1 MRILALDVGKGTQ
14 DLLLYD
20 TNVVIEN
27 SPKMVMPS
35 QTTIVAKRVRAA
47 TALGRSIFLYG
58 ETMGGGPCSAA
69 IKAHLGLGYSVFAT
83 PLAAKTLNDDLNK
96 VSSWGVQITDTH
108 PRESCVE
115 IEMKDVDVRGLR
127 SALKQFDVNLPTVCA
142 VACQDHGE
150 SYVSNR
156 IFRFQHLS
164 DLIEK
169 GGELTRFAYLDGKI
183 PDYLTR
189 LRAVYRT
196 LKKER
201 MEQVLLMDTGPAA
214 IFGALDDD
222 VVAKRACEPHIIV
235 NVGNGHTLAAML
247 HEKRVVGMFEHHTGM
262 LNTDKLDHLLS
273 LFMDGNL
280 TQEWVFEDGGHGCY
294 INQAGFS
301 EINQAFKERGFHIT
315 VIGPLREIMKDSKLN
330 PYFAVPGGDMML
342 AGCFG
347 LITGFMH

>member
-69 IKAHLGLGYSVFAT
+69 IKAHLGLRYSVFAT
-83 PLAAKTLNDDLNK
+83 PLAANTLNDDLNK
-96 VSSWGVQITDTH
+96 VSSWGVQIIDTR

-169 GGELTRFAYLDGKI
+169 RGELTRFAYLDSKI

-196 LKKER
+196 LKKEG
-201 MEQVLLMDTGPAA
+201 MEEILLMDTGPAA
-214 IFGALDDD
+214 IFGALYDD
-222 VVAKRACEPHIIV
+222 VVAKRAYEPHIIV

-247 HEKRVVGMFEHHTGM
+247 HEKRVVGM
-262 LNTDKLDHLLS
+262 LS
-273 LFMDGNL
+273 LIHISEPTRQAEISYAVFCL
-280 TQEWVFEDGGHGCY
+280 KKKKTQKTEY
-294 INQAGFS
+294 
-301 EINQAFKERGFHIT
+301 K
-315 VIGPLREIMKDSKLN
+315 K
-330 PYFAVPGGDMML
+330 
-342 AGCFG
+342 
-347 LITGFMH
+347 

>member
-1 MRILALDVGKGTQ
+1 
-14 DLLLYD
+14 
-20 TNVVIEN
+20 
-27 SPKMVMPS
+27 MPS
-35 QTTIVAKRVRAA
+35 QTTIVAKRVKAA

-83 PLAAKTLNDDLNK
+83 PLSAKTLNDDLNK
-96 VSSWGVQITDTH
+96 VGSWGVQITDTR
-108 PRESCVE
+108 PRESCVQ

-127 SALKQFDVNLPTVCA
+127 SALKQFDVNLPSVCA

-150 SYVSNR
+150 SYISNR

-196 LKKER
+196 LKRER
-201 MEQVLLMDTGPAA
+201 MEKILLMDTGPAA
-214 IFGALDDD
+214 IFGALYDD
-222 VVAKRACEPHIIV
+222 VVAKRAYEPNIIV
-235 NVGNGHTLAAML
+235 NIGNGHTLAAML

-262 LNTDKLDHLLS
+262 LNTTKLDRLLS
-273 LFMDGNL
+273 LFMDGKL

-301 EINQAFKERGFHIT
+301 EINRAFKERGFQVT
-315 VIGPLREIMKDSKLN
+315 VIGPLREIMKSSQLH

-347 LITGFMH
+347 LVTGFMR